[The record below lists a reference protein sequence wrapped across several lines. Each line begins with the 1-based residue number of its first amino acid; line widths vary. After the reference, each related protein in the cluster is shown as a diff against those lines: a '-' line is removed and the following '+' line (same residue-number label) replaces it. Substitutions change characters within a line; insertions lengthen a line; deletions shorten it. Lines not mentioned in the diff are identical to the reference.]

1 MRSSLR
7 EATYSAFSTSPRAR
21 REGEE
26 ATLSQRPFTLI
37 QFASSRRPFDR
48 QAHLNGQV
56 AAALFSKV
64 DEFFVNTPEVVTVDV
79 VASRVL

>member
-1 MRSSLR
+1 M
-7 EATYSAFSTSPRAR
+7 
-21 REGEE
+21 
-26 ATLSQRPFTLI
+26 
-37 QFASSRRPFDR
+37 QFASSRPSYDR

-64 DEFFVNTPEVVTVDV
+64 DEFFVKTPEVVTVDV